1 VLMRDRSM
9 VKHGNVDWGFKR
21 AKASQVHSTEPL
33 QCCFIIDGD
42 DVYDGVAI
50 CLEDDESNQV
60 SISDES
66 STYLIMLMVTRSLQ
80 LVVVETRA

>member
-1 VLMRDRSM
+1 MLFYHR
-9 VKHGNVDWGFKR
+9 
-21 AKASQVHSTEPL
+21 
-33 QCCFIIDGD
+33 CD